1 MLMAL
6 ALIQADL
13 DSLARRLQPSGGS
26 GAAEGLTLTLMW
38 LGSRLGI
45 AGRWALGAGL
55 LALGAAVALLA
66 AWRYRGR
73 SACFELNRE
82 QWSGQTGCLG
92 FLGLFGGL
100 FVAQI
105 LSDILAD
112 SGAGLLPQIGLAVVF
127 DLALWLGMRAWTRR
141 ASRPR
146 WPCWTAGW
154 SSSGRTSG
162 PVPSVLVP
170 DSGCI

>member
-13 DSLARRLQPSGGS
+13 DSLARRLWPSGGS
-26 GAAEGLTLTLMW
+26 GAVEGLTLTLMW

-45 AGRWALGAGL
+45 AGRWAIGSGL
-55 LALGAAVALLA
+55 LAHGAAVALLA
-66 AWRYRGR
+66 ARRHRGK
-73 SACFELNRE
+73 SADFELNRQ

-100 FVAQI
+100 FVTQT
-105 LSDILAD
+105 LSGILAD
-112 SGAGLLPQIGLAVVF
+112 SGAGLLPQIGPAVVF

-170 DSGCI
+170 GSGCI

>member
-1 MLMAL
+1 
-6 ALIQADL
+6 
-13 DSLARRLQPSGGS
+13 
-26 GAAEGLTLTLMW
+26 MW

-45 AGRWALGAGL
+45 AARWALGAGL

-73 SACFELNRE
+73 SACFELNRQ

-92 FLGLFGGL
+92 LLGLFGGL
-100 FVAQI
+100 FIAQI
-105 LSDILAD
+105 LSDILAN

-127 DLALWLGMRAWTRR
+127 GLALWLGMRAWTRC
-141 ASRPR
+141 ASSPR
-146 WPCWTAGW
+146 WPCWTVGW

-162 PVPSVLVP
+162 PVPSDLVP